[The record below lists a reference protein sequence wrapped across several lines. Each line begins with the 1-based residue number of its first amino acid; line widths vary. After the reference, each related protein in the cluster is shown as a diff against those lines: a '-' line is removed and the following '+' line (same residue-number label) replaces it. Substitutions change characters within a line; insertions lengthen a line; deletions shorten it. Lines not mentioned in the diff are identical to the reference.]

1 MGYEI
6 KKLKDNHHIIMFD
19 SIEIVKC
26 FFCKKIKHGKK
37 NVFIYSIDKT
47 GSLFTKIHRLCLE
60 CIMDKQYT
68 NIKLKD
74 ISYIHILEK
83 ILCHIEFLNHCD
95 AYYIGRI
102 KYNSECNNYYESIN
116 ILSLCLLR
124 LGIYKDLRFYIISKF
139 RSLSLG
145 IKI

>member
-47 GSLFTKIHRLCLE
+47 GSLFTKIQRLCLE
-60 CIMDKQYT
+60 CIIDKKYT

-74 ISYIHILEK
+74 IAYIHILEK
-83 ILCHIEFLNHCD
+83 ILSHIETPKPCD
-95 AYYIGRI
+95 MYYLGRV
-102 KYNSECNNYYESIN
+102 NYSYRYKLFYEIIN
-116 ILSLCLLR
+116 TFSLCLLH
-124 LGIYKDLRFYIISKF
+124 LGIYKDLRILLTQNLMYFQN
-139 RSLSLG
+139 L
-145 IKI
+145 

>member
-47 GSLFTKIHRLCLE
+47 GSLFTKIQRLCVE

-74 ISYIHILEK
+74 ISYIHILDK
-83 ILCHIEFLNHCD
+83 ILSHIEILNPCD
-95 AYYIGRI
+95 AYYLGRI
-102 KYNSECNNYYESIN
+102 NYSYKYHLFYESIN
-116 ILSLCLLR
+116 TFSLCLLR
-124 LGIYKDLRFYIISKF
+124 LGIYKDLRFYIISIL
-139 RSLSLG
+139 R
-145 IKI
+145 KIWWI